1 MTAKEYLNQARWL
14 DQQIQAKLLRY
25 EQMRVLV
32 EKCTASSGTGGGG
45 SRDVHSLEKSI
56 CKLIDFGRELDEE
69 IDLLILGSIAKSTIL
84 QYRQFIAGGGF
95 ATKSRRSYC
104 PRKADGFAAAF
115 SGIANNSVVCNRGQY
130 ITKRKE
136 IDNVIQSVPDYK
148 QRMVLEY
155 RYQCS
160 LPFSA
165 IAKKLHVSERY
176 AQILHDNALLFVQNY
191 LDCTNSTNK

>member
-1 MTAKEYLNQARWL
+1 
-14 DQQIQAKLLRY
+14 
-25 EQMRVLV
+25 MRVLV
-32 EKCTASSGTGGGG
+32 EKCTASSGIVGGG

-69 IDLLILGSIAKSTIL
+69 IDLLI
-84 QYRQFIAGGGF
+84 
-95 ATKSRRSYC
+95 
-104 PRKADGFAAAF
+104 
-115 SGIANNSVVCNRGQY
+115 
-130 ITKRKE
+130 TKRKE
-136 IDNVIQSVPDYK
+136 IDSVIQSVPDYK

-155 RYQCS
+155 RYQCA

>member
-69 IDLLILGSIAKSTIL
+69 IDLLI
-84 QYRQFIAGGGF
+84 
-95 ATKSRRSYC
+95 
-104 PRKADGFAAAF
+104 
-115 SGIANNSVVCNRGQY
+115 
-130 ITKRKE
+130 TKRKE

-155 RYQCS
+155 RYQCE

-165 IAKKLHVSERY
+165 IAKRMKLTKRY
-176 AQILHDNALLFVQNY
+176 VLMLHDQALHFVQNQY
-191 LDCTNSTNK
+191 ALMLHDQALNFCTKSSGLL

>member
-84 QYRQFIAGGGF
+84 QYRQCIAGGGF

-115 SGIANNSVVCNRGQY
+115 SDTANNTVICNRDQY
-130 ITKRKE
+130 IRAVCR
-136 IDNVIQSVPDYK
+136 IPAFIFYVSSSSRSVS
-148 QRMVLEY
+148 
-155 RYQCS
+155 S
-160 LPFSA
+160 LKSPKCES
-165 IAKKLHVSERY
+165 
-176 AQILHDNALLFVQNY
+176 
-191 LDCTNSTNK
+191 

>member
-69 IDLLILGSIAKSTIL
+69 IDLLI
-84 QYRQFIAGGGF
+84 
-95 ATKSRRSYC
+95 
-104 PRKADGFAAAF
+104 
-115 SGIANNSVVCNRGQY
+115 
-130 ITKRKE
+130 TKRKE
-136 IDNVIQSVPDYK
+136 IDRVIQSVPDYK